1 MPQDTNHKHSL
12 DLHMPAKGKS
22 LQEAQKA
29 LIMIHGRGAAAQDM
43 LELSQHL
50 RVQDYAI
57 LAPQATNYTWY
68 PQSFMAE
75 TSQNEP
81 WLSSAVDV
89 IEQSVQKAVTAGI
102 ARQNIYFFGFSQGAC
117 LTLEYM
123 ARSAERYGGA
133 VAIIGGLIG
142 QKLNTNQYK
151 GDFKGTPIFIAT
163 SNPDFHVPIERV
175 YATQNI
181 LTDMHAEVTLKEYAG
196 MGHTINQE
204 EIDLA
209 NQLIFK

>member
-1 MPQDTNHKHSL
+1 MTQNNNKHTL
-12 DLHMPAKGKS
+12 DIHLPEKGKS
-22 LQEAQKA
+22 LQEAKKA
-29 LIMIHGRGAAAQDM
+29 LIMIHGRGAAAEDM
-43 LELSQHL
+43 LALSNHL

-68 PQSFMAE
+68 PNSFLVD
-75 TSQNEP
+75 TVQNEP
-81 WLSSAVDV
+81 WLSSAVD
-89 IEQSVQKAVTAGI
+89 IIHQTVQKAIKAGI
-102 ARQNIYFFGFSQGAC
+102 AQQDIYFFGFSQGAC

-123 ARSAERYGGA
+123 TRNAGRYGGA

-142 QKLNTNQYK
+142 HKLNKDQYK